1 MPLTELANSLQ
12 YSYNDGNPV
21 VTRNFYAYP
30 YDDDKAVRDDIE
42 KFQPIYAGYK
52 NFRSGL
58 TDDPNLFLA
67 LRDVQITKDPNN
79 QKGYFV
85 AAIYK
90 DLTGR
95 RLNWDKRQPNDDGYV
110 TMRMSTEGRFVD
122 TYRQW
127 MTEDEF
133 LTVVRL
139 KTDSRKNPLYGP
151 FEAQADIG
159 GKKIDIAGTPTS
171 VVMPMQR
178 IVVDITTTKFP
189 QMRLLRKFLGAR
201 NGGTFLG
208 CEEFTAVC
216 QGMEAS
222 EMQPGRWKL
231 SINFE
236 IDKHLHLKQVP
247 MRNAAGYVEL
257 DQGGDTNALGRGQA
271 ARVIWVQ
278 PYPEVE
284 FFEEMH
290 PALERVTA
298 P

>member
-1 MPLTELANSLQ
+1 MPISELANSFS
-12 YSYNDGNPV
+12 YSYNEGNPV
-21 VTRNFYAYP
+21 ITRVFYAYP
-30 YDDDKAVRDDIE
+30 YDLEYDVRQEFE
-42 KFQPIYAGYK
+42 KFQRIYLDIRNA
-52 NFRSGL
+52 RSGL
-58 TDDPNLFLA
+58 PEDPNLSLG
-67 LRDVQITKDPNN
+67 LRDLQIVKDQNN
-79 QKGYFV
+79 QRGWTV
-85 AAIYK
+85 TAIYK

-95 RLNWDKRQPNDDGYV
+95 RLNIDPRQPNDDGYV

-133 LTVVRL
+133 RTAVRL
-139 KTDSRKNPLYGP
+139 KTDARKNPLYGP

-189 QMRLLRKFLGAR
+189 QMRFLRKFLGAR

-278 PYPEVE
+278 PYPEIE

-290 PALERVTA
+290 PALERVQA

>member
-1 MPLTELANSLQ
+1 VPITELSTSPQ
-12 YSYNDGNPV
+12 YSYNEGNPV
-21 VTRNFYAYP
+21 VTVNLYGYP
-30 YDDDKAVRDDIE
+30 YDYENDVRKDLT
-42 KFQPIYAGYK
+42 KFDLYQSTT
-52 NFRSGL
+52 RSGL
-58 TDDPNLFLA
+58 PQDPPMTLA

-79 QKGYFV
+79 RRGWFV
-85 AAIYK
+85 SLIFK

-95 RLNWDKRQPNDDGYV
+95 RLNIDPRQPNDDGYV

-122 TYRQW
+122 TFRQW
-127 MTEDEF
+127 MTETEF
-133 LTVVRL
+133 LTAVRL
-139 KTDSRKNPLYGP
+139 KTDARKNPLYGP

-178 IVVDITTTKFP
+178 IVVDITTTQFP
-189 QMRLLRKFLGAR
+189 QMRFLRKFLGAR
-201 NGGTFLG
+201 NGGSFLG
-208 CEEFTAVC
+208 CEAFTAVC

-257 DQGGDTNALGRGQA
+257 DHGGDTNALGRGQA

-290 PALERVTA
+290 PALERVQA